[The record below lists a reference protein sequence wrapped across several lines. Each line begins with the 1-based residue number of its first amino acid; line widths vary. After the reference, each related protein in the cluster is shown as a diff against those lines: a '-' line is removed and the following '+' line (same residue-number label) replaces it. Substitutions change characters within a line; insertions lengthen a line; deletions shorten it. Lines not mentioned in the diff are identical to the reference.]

1 MSVEESLI
9 RASDVRVEEVTITNI
24 ENGTTVDLSNFMV
37 ELNLFE
43 DIFAPCMSGTI
54 VIVDSMNLITDLP
67 IIGTELITIKVRTPT
82 LEDHPS
88 NIIEKTFQLYSI
100 ENRALNDDR
109 GQIYSLCFISREGY
123 LDRVSTISKTFR
135 GSTDE
140 IVAKIYTDYLNIE
153 RRADVPGKKTSLKIL
168 DTPHFSK
175 VTYVS
180 NNWTPFKN
188 FNFISKRVKGNTLMG
203 ADYVF
208 FESNKSFY
216 FSSIEALIASSFNEG
231 IFEEY
236 VYELVENTIPR
247 RKAGEC
253 SGNVFP
259 PAMTRIETITMPK
272 TLDLLDGLDSGYFSN
287 SIYGYN
293 LITKEFS
300 VRTYDIN
307 GEFDKF
313 VKTDANMPVPS
324 GVLKNPFANTAI
336 VSYNSQLHNDYGL
349 TNETYGERSVFRRS
363 YLNSFNQYKFE
374 ITIPGRTDIE
384 VGKLINILYP
394 AGKVKVDG
402 EIGLDNIFDSY
413 LSGPY
418 LISAIHHKIGIERH
432 VMVLEVIKN
441 GLGKSLG

>member
-1 MSVEESLI
+1 
-9 RASDVRVEEVTITNI
+9 
-24 ENGTTVDLSNFMV
+24 
-37 ELNLFE
+37 
-43 DIFAPCMSGTI
+43 
-54 VIVDSMNLITDLP
+54 
-67 IIGTELITIKVRTPT
+67 
-82 LEDHPS
+82 
-88 NIIEKTFQLYSI
+88 
-100 ENRALNDDR
+100 
-109 GQIYSLCFISREGY
+109 
-123 LDRVSTISKTFR
+123 
-135 GSTDE
+135 
-140 IVAKIYTDYLNIE
+140 
-153 RRADVPGKKTSLKIL
+153 
-168 DTPHFSK
+168 
-175 VTYVS
+175 
-180 NNWTPFKN
+180 
-188 FNFISKRVKGNTLMG
+188 
-203 ADYVF
+203 
-208 FESNKSFY
+208 
-216 FSSIEALIASSFNEG
+216 
-231 IFEEY
+231 
-236 VYELVENTIPR
+236 
-247 RKAGEC
+247 
-253 SGNVFP
+253 
-259 PAMTRIETITMPK
+259 MPK

-293 LITKEFS
+293 LTTKEFS

-313 VKTDANMPVPS
+313 IKTDANMPVPS
-324 GVLKNPFANTAI
+324 GVLKNPLANTAI

-402 EIGLDNIFDSY
+402 ETGLDNIFDSY